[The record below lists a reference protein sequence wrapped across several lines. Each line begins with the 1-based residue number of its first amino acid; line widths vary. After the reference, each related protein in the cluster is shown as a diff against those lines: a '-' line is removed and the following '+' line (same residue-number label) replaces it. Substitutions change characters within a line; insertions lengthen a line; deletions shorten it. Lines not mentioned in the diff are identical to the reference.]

1 MKNVKY
7 FVNEEK
13 GVVVAKLD
21 KDVVEKELAEVYEK
35 IGKTGKYLGVIVD
48 MDLFN
53 SLVTPIT
60 AKAVCAPGD
69 VFVEEVGKAIAR
81 KKLFAKLAV
90 KKTALCWKIAKIYN
104 EETSRIIS
112 IASKYDKQIQTAIEE
127 VKDYIQVVC
136 E

>member
-13 GVVVAKLD
+13 GIVVAKLD
-21 KDVVEKELAEVYEK
+21 KDAVEKELAEIYEK

-48 MDLFN
+48 LDLFK

-81 KKLFAKLAV
+81 KKLFVKLAV
-90 KKTALCWKIAKIYN
+90 KKTTLCWKIAKIYN
-104 EETSRIIS
+104 DETSRLIS
-112 IASKYDKQIQTAIEE
+112 IATKYDKEIKKAVEE